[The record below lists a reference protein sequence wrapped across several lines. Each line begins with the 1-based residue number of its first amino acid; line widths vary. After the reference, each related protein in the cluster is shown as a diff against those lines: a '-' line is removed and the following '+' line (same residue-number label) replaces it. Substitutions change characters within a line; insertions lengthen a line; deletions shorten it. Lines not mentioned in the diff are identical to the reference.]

1 MANLPSALP
10 PEIVSALREGR
21 QLEAIK
27 LLRKTTGLGLVETK
41 ALIDAFL
48 RSQAPVQ
55 AKAKAHNKIKISVTA
70 PPPRDR
76 NLSPGEVPHST
87 GGPWAIM
94 LMVAAAVVA
103 YLWLR

>member
-1 MANLPSALP
+1 MPKLPDSLP
-10 PEIVSALREGR
+10 PEIISALREGR

-48 RSQAPVQ
+48 RSQAPVR
-55 AKAKAHNKIKISVTA
+55 AKALNKIKISVHG
-70 PPPRDR
+70 PPPRMKG
-76 NLSPGEVPHST
+76 LSPGEVPHST

-94 LMVAAAVVA
+94 LMIAAALVA